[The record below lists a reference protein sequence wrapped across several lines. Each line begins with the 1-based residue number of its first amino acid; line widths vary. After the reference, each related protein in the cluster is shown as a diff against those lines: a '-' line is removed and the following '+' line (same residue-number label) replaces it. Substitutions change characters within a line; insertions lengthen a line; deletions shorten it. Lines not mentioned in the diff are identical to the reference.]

1 MVVEPGLEAW
11 IRFLRAHASLTRQL
25 SARLEREHGLTL
37 NDFDVLAQLASIEEQ
52 RLRRVDLA
60 RSVLL
65 SASGITRLLD
75 GLERAGW
82 VEKGTCRSDAR
93 VTYAVLTETGY
104 AKYRDVRK
112 SHFADVEALF
122 GSRFTEEERD
132 ALSGLLLQL
141 LEPGEDETP
150 SCATE
155 PVRPT
160 RSRRSTSSRCRT
172 RAGWFC

>member
-1 MVVEPGLEAW
+1 MLRSQVVAEPALEAW
-11 IRFLRAHASLTRQL
+11 VRFLRAHASLTRQL

-37 NDFDVLAQLASIEEQ
+37 NDYDVLVQLAYAEDR

-82 VEKGTCRSDAR
+82 VEKGTCTSDAR
-93 VTYAVLTETGY
+93 VTYAVLTDAGL
-104 AKYRDVRK
+104 AKYRGVRT
-112 SHFADVEALF
+112 SHLADVEAVF
-122 GSRFTEEERD
+122 GSRFTEDERRTF
-132 ALSGLLLQL
+132 SGLLLQL

-150 SCATE
+150 SCVTE
-155 PVRPT
+155 PE
-160 RSRRSTSSRCRT
+160 
-172 RAGWFC
+172 

>member
-11 IRFLRAHASLTRQL
+11 IRFLRAHASLTRKL
-25 SARLEREHGLTL
+25 SARLERQHGLTL
-37 NDFDVLAQLASIEEQ
+37 NDFDVLAQLASVEERQ
-52 RLRRVDLA
+52 LRRVDLA

-93 VTYAVLTETGY
+93 VTYAVLTEAGL
-104 AKYRDVRK
+104 AKYRSART
-112 SHFADVEALF
+112 SHLADVEALF
-122 GSRFTEEERD
+122 GSRFSDEEH
-132 ALSGLLLQL
+132 ATLSKLLLQL
-141 LEPGEDETP
+141 LEPGEDESP

-155 PVRPT
+155 
-160 RSRRSTSSRCRT
+160 
-172 RAGWFC
+172 AE